1 MTSPQPLSCRLSL
14 VQGISNHHSRRNQ
27 ERMLE
32 TLLGQLDGMAYL
44 KSFPADHLK
53 VDRPFATNLAT
64 SEKDQSIYKAIVSL
78 GHNLG
83 LRVVVEG
90 VESSEQYHLLHD
102 IGCNEVPGLDLLL
115 ITINLLWLLDSR

>member
-1 MTSPQPLSCRLSL
+1 MTWPQPLSRRLSL
-14 VQGISNHHSRRNQ
+14 VQGISNRHLRRNQ

-32 TLLGQLDGMAYL
+32 TL
-44 KSFPADHLK
+44 
-53 VDRPFATNLAT
+53 
-64 SEKDQSIYKAIVSL
+64 L

-115 ITINLLWLLDSR
+115 ITINRLWLLDSR